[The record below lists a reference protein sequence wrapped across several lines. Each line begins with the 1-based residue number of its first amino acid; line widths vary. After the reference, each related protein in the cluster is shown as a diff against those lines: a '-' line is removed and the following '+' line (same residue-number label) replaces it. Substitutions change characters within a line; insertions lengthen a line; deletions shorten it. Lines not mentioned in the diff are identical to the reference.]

1 MAWGN
6 WLCICSGWWF
16 GKYLGGYYRG
26 FLFAFLQMF
35 GAIFFQVPAYKDVFA
50 FFIIIVIMIIK
61 PTGIIQESAVKRV

>member
-1 MAWGN
+1 
-6 WLCICSGWWF
+6 
-16 GKYLGGYYRG
+16 
-26 FLFAFLQMF
+26 MF